1 MRYKGT
7 ISLPSMLI
15 FHRYKKK
22 RSTDIPLY
30 TSTSNQT
37 QCRPPT
43 STLTKQDAK
52 ANGKKGQKKAE
63 AEYQDDGKEAEDDG
77 GAEEEEEEEA
87 QAGDKRGKGSKQ
99 QQQKEPQQQQ
109 KKHKTRKR
117 ASASSDVMPES
128 IVAAFS
134 IVEAEDR
141 ERRAVQSLSMLM
153 FWRMDGSELGHAV
166 TGLIRVGSKNI
177 RDMR

>member
-15 FHRYKKK
+15 FHRYKKKK

-63 AEYQDDGKEAEDDG
+63 AEYQDDGEEAEDDG
-77 GAEEEEEEEA
+77 GAEEEA

-99 QQQKEPQQQQ
+99 QQKKEPQQQQ

-166 TGLIRVGSKNI
+166 TGSIRVGSKSI